1 MTLKTE
7 FCRHVLTGRKQTAL
21 DFLATFGYSR
31 KVIETKD
38 KSRILDCSNTLWL
51 MISMKQKYF
60 ISLSSIEDLANK
72 CLFDGYEATE
82 GSVQQ
87 FISDSHVVK
96 LIVAWMGDCC
106 HE

>member
-7 FCRHVLTGRKQTAL
+7 VCPDVLTDRMPAAI
-21 DFLATFGYSR
+21 DFLATFGYNR
-31 KVIETKD
+31 KVIEAKD
-38 KSRILDCSNTLWL
+38 ESKILDCSNTLWL
-51 MISMKQKYF
+51 MIIMKQKYF

-72 CLFDGYEATE
+72 CFFDGYEATE
-82 GSVQQ
+82 DSVQQ
-87 FISDSHVVK
+87 FVSDSHIVK

>member
-7 FCRHVLTGRKQTAL
+7 VCPDALTDRMPAAI
-21 DFLATFGYSR
+21 DFLATFGYNR
-31 KVIETKD
+31 KVIEAKD

-51 MISMKQKYF
+51 MIIMKQKYF

-72 CLFDGYEATE
+72 CFFDGYEATE
-82 GSVQQ
+82 DSVQQ
-87 FISDSHVVK
+87 FVSDSHIVK

>member
-7 FCRHVLTGRKQTAL
+7 VCPDVLTDRMPAAI
-21 DFLATFGYSR
+21 DFLATFGYNR
-31 KVIETKD
+31 KVIEAKD
-38 KSRILDCSNTLWL
+38 ESRILDCSNTLWL
-51 MISMKQKYF
+51 MIIMKQKYF

-72 CLFDGYEATE
+72 CIKDGYEATE
-82 GSVQQ
+82 DSVQQ
-87 FISDSHVVK
+87 FVSDSHIIK